1 MKKKRT
7 HEIFRDSKW
16 LIIKP
21 MTLAASIKYGYNT
34 KWCTSSKENPLTF
47 YKYSR
52 EGILLYVIERKTD
65 IKWAVFWE
73 IDENGNKREMSW
85 WNAEDDR
92 LDSMLVTIPGYIM
105 SIVKN
110 HLFLE
115 PNPNLFYLSQM
126 EKNSFNRL
134 EQEKTKTNEETVS
147 SASYDWNV
155 YRNDGVWHQSDT
167 YITPEPVFDVDEAVR
182 KTFESKYVYE
192 AHLNVLKQLEETKEE
207 GN

>member
-7 HEIFRDSKW
+7 NEIFRDSRW

-21 MTLAASIKYGYNT
+21 LTLAASIKYGYNS

-47 YKYSR
+47 YKYSK
-52 EGILLYVIERKTD
+52 EGILLYIIERKTD

-92 LDSMLVTIPGYIM
+92 LDSMLVAIPDYIM
-105 SIVKN
+105 SVIKN
-110 HLFLE
+110 YIFLE
-115 PNPNLFYLSQM
+115 SKPNLFYLSEA
-126 EKNSFNRL
+126 EKISF
-134 EQEKTKTNEETVS
+134 EKLQKREIKEET
-147 SASYDWNV
+147 ARDWSV

-167 YITPEPVFDVDEAVR
+167 SPTYKPVFDVDEAVR
-182 KTFESKYVYE
+182 NTLESKCVYE
-192 AHLNVLKQLEETKEE
+192 AHLNVLKQLEKTKEE